1 MGDREELFR
10 KIARFLRERGAVSVK
25 VFGSYARGEETPG
38 SDIDI
43 LVEFRE
49 VPGLLEFVGMQQDLE
64 DLTGFKV
71 HLVTE
76 RSLSPH
82 LWPYVESDLIEVTV

>member
-1 MGDREELFR
+1 MEDREELFR
-10 KIARFLRERGAVSVK
+10 KIARFLRDRGAVSVK

-49 VPGLLEFVGMQQDLE
+49 VPGLLEFIRIEQELSEEIGIKVDL
-64 DLTGFKV
+64 LTRASVHEKILPYIEKDSKV
-71 HLVTE
+71 LA
-76 RSLSPH
+76 
-82 LWPYVESDLIEVTV
+82 